1 MYRFPLESQAIP
13 PPAWQQL
20 WICTGHFSST
30 FSLPRS
36 SLLVARSRVK
46 RETRRSA
53 MWVSRLI
60 WECGV

>member
-1 MYRFPLESQAIP
+1 MP

-36 SLLVARSRVK
+36 SLFVSWSRVK

-53 MWVSRLI
+53 MWVSRSI
-60 WECGV
+60 SECGV